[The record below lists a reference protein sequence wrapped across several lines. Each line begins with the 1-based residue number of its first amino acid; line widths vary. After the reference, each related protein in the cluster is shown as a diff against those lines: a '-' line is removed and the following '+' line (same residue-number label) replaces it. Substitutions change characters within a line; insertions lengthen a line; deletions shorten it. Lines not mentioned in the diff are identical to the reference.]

1 MRLLVLLFLILIT
14 FVGYL
19 AYLNPGNL
27 TLYFTKEESIEIPIT
42 AVVLLS
48 MAFGGLI
55 VIMVAGFV
63 ETKHLFMTW
72 RLARTKKREERIGEL
87 LHQGL
92 NAKAS
97 RRYSEAAGL
106 FQKVLELSPN
116 HVPTLLRLGNLYRMQ
131 GNPLEAVRL
140 HRKAKGS
147 DEKNIELLLC
157 LSKDLEEAH
166 RMEEAIQTLEEIL
179 KIDRECFSAQI
190 RLRELYAR
198 LERWEEA
205 HAIQERILEGTL
217 LPEEAKVQQTWM
229 EGIKYEL
236 GRRLLKDGHP
246 DRARRYFR
254 GAIKL
259 NKNFIPAYIGLG
271 EVFMAEGKTKD
282 AGEVWE
288 KAYEMTAHILLLHRL
303 EDLYLSMGEP
313 ARILRVYQEAIRKDP
328 TNPILQFYL
337 GKLYYRLEMVD
348 EAFEVL
354 SGIEPAED
362 RMPDLYKLLGNLYLR
377 KGELS
382 EACEEFKKAL
392 DLKKRVLVP
401 YYCPSCDFH
410 TTHWSGRCPRC
421 GQWST
426 FEASP
431 VMGERAQAKTTI
443 KSQP

>member
-55 VIMVAGFV
+55 VSMVAGFV

-131 GNPLEAVRL
+131 GNPLEAVRM

-254 GAIKL
+254 GAI
-259 NKNFIPAYIGLG
+259 
-271 EVFMAEGKTKD
+271 
-282 AGEVWE
+282 
-288 KAYEMTAHILLLHRL
+288 
-303 EDLYLSMGEP
+303 
-313 ARILRVYQEAIRKDP
+313 
-328 TNPILQFYL
+328 
-337 GKLYYRLEMVD
+337 
-348 EAFEVL
+348 
-354 SGIEPAED
+354 EPAED

-431 VMGERAQAKTTI
+431 VMGERVQAKTTI
-443 KSQP
+443 K